1 MCFILFIALMA
12 QSSKAVEVRF
22 TEVAPNIDG
31 MIEDIWQ
38 TADSAYNFVQYEPY
52 EKAEPEQK
60 TSVYVLQDKENLYFA
75 FRCYADKYA
84 PFSCFTKDE
93 DNIRVSIDPFGSKTT
108 GYYFLVFAS
117 ELIWDGWVMDDGREW
132 DDSWEGIWSRA
143 VGVYDNRLEVE
154 IKIPFKSIR
163 YKKGLGEWGVQF
175 LRYTSANKETDYWTE
190 VDYSEGELVSKWGTL
205 KGVNPQT
212 TGYYFELYPECY
224 VRYDRYYYEG
234 EDSIKTK
241 PNFSSFKNFIS
252 DPPLTLNMKWDI
264 TPQTTVNATIYPDFA
279 QIESDPFT
287 LNLGRYPTYLRER
300 RPFFIEGTDIFR
312 MSGFGDWGFFQDI
325 DLFYSRKVGKSMNGD
340 AIPIIGGVKA
350 THKSQNWNIGLLG
363 TYTDEYGMNDT
374 IAEPYRGFGVFRMK
388 RSIMGTSDIGLL
400 LSGTMENEDN
410 YNYAVGIDGVYRE
423 GASQFIVQGA
433 MSEKNEKQG
442 FAFTSGFHTLLKD
455 FRIFGSAM
463 VVQDSFDVS
472 DIGFM
477 PWAGMKRYRLF
488 AGPYKTFS
496 RGFLRAISANTGIRV
511 TQEPSDSNWS
521 YNGLV
526 EIIPEYRNRWGNYL
540 SFSYGKQY
548 EADTNYIFR
557 SANLNTWGNLLGQHL
572 DFGCWYGY
580 TYNYMRGFP
589 AYQGS
594 NWFSLSYSIIP
605 NLSTGVRTNLWIEWD
620 TTNTIVS
627 MMPSI
632 RPNFFARFTADMSLS
647 IFSEFVMTTSGSDL
661 NATELYSVRPGLL
674 FTWNFRPK
682 SWLYIALNDYH
693 AQDNTGALQHQYLIG
708 AVKAKYLLY
717 F

>member
-1 MCFILFIALMA
+1 MSFILIIALMA
-12 QSSKAVEVRF
+12 QGSKTVEVRF
-22 TEVAPNIDG
+22 TEVAPDIDG

-52 EKAEPEQK
+52 EKEEPEQK
-60 TSVYVLQDKENLYFA
+60 TSVYVLQDEENLYFA

-84 PFSCFTKDE
+84 PFACFTKDE
-93 DNIRVSIDPFGSKTT
+93 DNIRVSIDPFGSKRT

-117 ELIWDGWVMDDGREW
+117 GLIWDGWVLDDGRNW
-132 DDSWEGIWSRA
+132 DDTWEGIWYR
-143 VGVYDNRLEVE
+143 GIHLYEDRLEVE

-163 YKKGLGEWGVQF
+163 YKKDLDEWGVQF
-175 LRYTSANKETDYWTE
+175 LRYTSTNHETDYWTE
-190 VDYSEGELVSKWGTL
+190 VDRSEGELVSKWGTL
-205 KGVNPQT
+205 KGVNPKA
-212 TGYYFELYPECY
+212 TGYYFELYPEGY
-224 VRYDRYYYEG
+224 VRYDQYWFYDAANNV
-234 EDSIKTK
+234 DSTTTEIK
-241 PNFSSFKNFIS
+241 PSAS
-252 DPPLTLNMKWDI
+252 LNLKWDM
-264 TPQTTVNATIYPDFA
+264 TPQTTLNATIYPDFA
-279 QIESDPFT
+279 QIESDRFT
-287 LNLGRYPTYLRER
+287 LNLSRYPTYLQER
-300 RPFFIEGTDIFR
+300 RPFFIEGRDIFH
-312 MSGFGDWGFFQDI
+312 MSDFGDWGFFQN
-325 DLFYSRKVGKSMNGD
+325 LELYYSRKIGKSVNGN
-340 AIPIIGGVKA
+340 AIPIIGGLKF
-350 THKSQNWNIGLLG
+350 THKSKDWNIGLLSA
-363 TYTDEYGMNDT
+363 YTDEYEIDESYT
-374 IAEPYRGFGVFRMK
+374 EPYRSFGVFRLK
-388 RSIMGTSDIGLL
+388 RNVMQTADLGFLF
-400 LSGTMENEDN
+400 SGTMENEDN
-410 YNYAVGIDGVYRE
+410 YNYAMGIDGVYRK
-423 GASQFIVQGA
+423 GVNQIIVQGA
-433 MSEKNEKQG
+433 MSEKDEKRK

-488 AGPYKTFS
+488 AGPYKTFA
-496 RGFLRAISANTGIRV
+496 RGFLRELGATAEIRV
-511 TQEPSDSNWS
+511 TQEPGDSNWS

-526 EIIPEYRNRWGNYL
+526 EIVPEYRNRWGNYL

-548 EADTNYIFR
+548 EADTNYNFR
-557 SANLNTWGNLLGQHL
+557 SFDLNTWGQLFNQHL

-620 TTNTIVS
+620 TTNTIIS

-647 IFSEFVMTTSGSDL
+647 IFSEFVMTTPGSDL

-674 FTWNFRPK
+674 FSWNFRPK

-693 AQDNTGALQHQYLIG
+693 AQDNTGALQHHYLIG